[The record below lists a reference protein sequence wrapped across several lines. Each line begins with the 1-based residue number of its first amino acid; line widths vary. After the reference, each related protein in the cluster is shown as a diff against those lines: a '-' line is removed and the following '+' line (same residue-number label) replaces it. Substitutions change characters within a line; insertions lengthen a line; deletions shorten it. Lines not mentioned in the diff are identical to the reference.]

1 MTLLYKPEHLSC
13 LNYSTE
19 ADRIFHVLHLEKGQ
33 SYTRRYL
40 HSTFLVFL
48 ISGQVTVDYGIG
60 QCLIHRPDTMYL
72 LPKDLPVEY
81 TAPEDSVV
89 LLCTF
94 STDLKLCSR
103 YSIRQL
109 SAYVPADTP
118 ENLYTLPLDRRISSF
133 ATQLAETL
141 QEGLGCVHFHQL
153 KRDELLLYL
162 RAGYTKEEL
171 ACFFYPV
178 LGVNLEFKDFVLAH
192 YQEAADVKQLAVRA
206 HMSLSTFNRR
216 FKETFRETARDWL
229 LARKS
234 EHLLRDIVMTD
245 LPFAELA
252 ARYHFSS
259 AAYLTAFCKKNLGG
273 TPYELREKGKENCC
287 TQ

>member
-33 SYTRRYL
+33 SYTRRYP

-48 ISGQVTVDYGIG
+48 ISGSITIDYGIG
-60 QCLIHRPDTMYL
+60 RHLTPRPDTVFL
-72 LPKDLPVEY
+72 LPQDFPVGY
-81 TAPEDSVV
+81 TATEDSVV

-94 STDLKLCSR
+94 STELKLCSR

-109 SAYVPADTP
+109 AAHMPDQAPDG
-118 ENLYTLPLDRRISSF
+118 LYTLPLDHRIRTF
-133 ATQLAETL
+133 AGLLAETL

-153 KRDELLLYL
+153 KRDELLIYL
-162 RAGYTKEEL
+162 RAGYSKEEL
-171 ACFFYPV
+171 ACFFYPI
-178 LGVNLEFKDFVLAH
+178 LGMNADFRNFVLAH

-206 HMSLSTFNRR
+206 NMSLSTFNRR

-252 ARYHFSS
+252 AKYRFSS
-259 AAYLTAFCKKNLGG
+259 AAYLTAFCRKNLGG
-273 TPYELREKGKENCC
+273 TPYELREKGKDTCC
-287 TQ
+287 SR